1 MDTIFQEPLD
11 QTQKPITLI
20 WLHGLGVDGS
30 DFESFQKELSQFG
43 ELNNVRMVLPSAPL
57 RDITAYNMKM
67 NGWYDLFDETFEEE
81 TKEDID
87 GMNQAAET
95 ITALI
100 EEERQKYPDS
110 PIWLGGFSKAAEKDH
125 QVDYTRFKQWAG
137 QIITPL
143 AGVIALSGYVP
154 KHPRFD
160 ELSDVAKQTPVFMAH
175 GTLDPVISLVQAKK
189 GLEVLNKAGA
199 SVEFFDYPMVH
210 EICPDEVA
218 DIAEFIRAH
227 GATSQQETTQAR

>member
-1 MDTIFQEPLD
+1 
-11 QTQKPITLI
+11 
-20 WLHGLGVDGS
+20 
-30 DFESFQKELSQFG
+30 
-43 ELNNVRMVLPSAPL
+43 MVLPSAPL

-110 PIWLGGFSKAAEKDH
+110 PIWLGGFSQGAAMAILVGLS
-125 QVDYTRFKQWAG
+125 Q
-137 QIITPL
+137 ITPL

-154 KHPRFD
+154 
-160 ELSDVAKQTPVFMAH
+160 AKQTPVFMAH

-227 GATSQQETTQAR
+227 GATSQQETTQA

>member
-20 WLHGLGVDGS
+20 WLHGLGVDSS

-43 ELNNVRMVLPSAPL
+43 DLNNVRMVLPSAPL

-67 NGWYDLFDETFEEE
+67 NGWYDLLDETFEEE
-81 TKEDID
+81 AKEDID

-100 EEERQKYPDS
+100 EQERQKYPDS
-110 PIWLGGFSKAAEKDH
+110 PIWLGGFSQGAAMAILVGLS
-125 QVDYTRFKQWAG
+125 Q
-137 QIITPL
+137 ITPL

-227 GATSQQETTQAR
+227 GSASQQEPSKA

>member
-110 PIWLGGFSKAAEKDH
+110 PIWLGGFSQGAAMAILVGLS
-125 QVDYTRFKQWAG
+125 Q
-137 QIITPL
+137 ITPL

-189 GLEVLNKAGA
+189 GLEVLNMAGA

-227 GATSQQETTQAR
+227 GATSQQETTQA

>member
-110 PIWLGGFSKAAEKDH
+110 PIWLGGFSQGAAMAILVGLS
-125 QVDYTRFKQWAG
+125 Q
-137 QIITPL
+137 ITPL

-199 SVEFFDYPMVH
+199 SVAFFDYPMVP
-210 EICPDEVA
+210 ESCPDGVA
-218 DIAEFIRAH
+218 DIAELIRAH
-227 GATSQQETTQAR
+227 GAASQQETTQA

>member
-110 PIWLGGFSKAAEKDH
+110 PIWLGGFSQGAAMAILVGLS
-125 QVDYTRFKQWAG
+125 Q
-137 QIITPL
+137 ITPL
-143 AGVIALSGYVP
+143 AGVIAL
-154 KHPRFD
+154 
-160 ELSDVAKQTPVFMAH
+160 
-175 GTLDPVISLVQAKK
+175 
-189 GLEVLNKAGA
+189 
-199 SVEFFDYPMVH
+199 
-210 EICPDEVA
+210 
-218 DIAEFIRAH
+218 
-227 GATSQQETTQAR
+227 